1 MNIKEIQEMIKL
13 MQENDI
19 TEFQLERN
27 GLKIVLKRGKA
38 QVEVVSAMAHAPAVH
53 TPIPS
58 TSVPP
63 KEEAKEPSNLK
74 EIGSPMVGTFYASPS
89 PESVPYAQVGKQ
101 VNVGDVV
108 CIIEAMKVMNEIK
121 SEIAGVIAEILVE
134 NGQPVEYGQPLFRVR
149 PAA

>member
-38 QVEVVSAMAHAPAVH
+38 QVEVVSAISHVPAVH
-53 TPIPS
+53 ASAASPAAPS
-58 TSVPP
+58 
-63 KEEAKEPSNLK
+63 KEEVKEPSNLK
-74 EIGSPMVGTFYASPS
+74 EVVSPMVGTFYASPS
-89 PESVPYAQVGKQ
+89 PESAAYAQVGKQ

-121 SEIAGVIAEILVE
+121 SEIAGVISEILVE
-134 NGQPVEYGQPLFRVR
+134 NGQPVEYGQPLFRVK

>member
-38 QVEVVSAMAHAPAVH
+38 QVEVVSTIPHAPAVH
-53 TPIPS
+53 APMANEATPS
-58 TSVPP
+58 
-63 KEEAKEPSNLK
+63 KEDIKESSNLK
-74 EIGSPMVGTFYASPS
+74 EIVSPMVGTFYSSPS
-89 PESVPYAQVGKQ
+89 PESAVYAQIGKQ

-121 SEIAGVIAEILVE
+121 SEIAGVISEILVE
-134 NGQPVEYGQPLFRVR
+134 SGQPIEYGQPLFRVK